1 MRLSHSKMPI
11 VTLTANLVA
20 ETTYYVD
27 DWGPGKTSRA
37 TKERFQVGGKGINV
51 SKMLVRLN
59 ADTTAV
65 CFPGGS
71 FGPSCTKSLEAE
83 DIPFKAFTTDCVT
96 RSGSI
101 IRSPGSKEISILGI
115 DCQVSKRAVQD
126 CIEYLSKRDRPY
138 ILAVCG
144 VFPNWD
150 SETWDPLRDWLG
162 QRKKSINLAVDT
174 YGPGL
179 KWFVQQSPALVKI
192 NRDELEMFFEN
203 DASATPT
210 DSLLDQLEPKYDCPQ
225 WIITDGENPIWIKIK
240 NAPCVSLQ
248 PRPAKCVSPIGCGD
262 VFFATLLN
270 GIVNHP
276 ETGVVDT
283 VRLAAEYASRNAG
296 SHGIADFEID
306 QEDQTPT

>member
-1 MRLSHSKMPI
+1 MSLSHSKMPI

-20 ETTYYVD
+20 ETTYYVGD
-27 DWGPGKTSRA
+27 CGPGKTSRA

-51 SKMLVRLN
+51 SKMLQHLD
-59 ADTTAV
+59 AETTAV

-83 DIPFKAFTTDCVT
+83 NIPFQAFTTDCVT

-101 IRSPGSKEISILGI
+101 IRSPGSKEISILGL
-115 DCQVSKRAVQD
+115 DCQVSKRAVHD
-126 CIEYLSKRDRPY
+126 CVEYLSKLDRPY
-138 ILAVCG
+138 LLAVCG

-150 SETWDPLRDWLG
+150 SETWDPLRDWLS
-162 QRKKSINLAVDT
+162 RREEFVELAVDT

-179 KWFVQQSPALVKI
+179 KGFVQQSPALAKI
-192 NRDELEMFFEN
+192 NRDELEMFF
-203 DASATPT
+203 DHDVSDSPT
-210 DSLLDQLEPKYDCPQ
+210 DSLLDQIEATCDCPQ

-240 NAPCVSLQ
+240 NESCVSIQ
-248 PRPAKCVSPIGCGD
+248 PRLTKCVSPIGCGD

-276 ETGVVDT
+276 ETGIVDT
-283 VRLAAEYASRNAG
+283 IRLAAEYASRNTE
-296 SHGIADFEID
+296 SHGIADFEI
-306 QEDQTPT
+306 E

>member
-1 MRLSHSKMPI
+1 MSLSRSKMPI

-20 ETTYYVD
+20 ETTYYVG

-51 SKMLVRLN
+51 SKMLVRLD
-59 ADTTAV
+59 ADTTTV

-71 FGPSCTKSLEAE
+71 FGPLCTKSLEAE
-83 DIPFKAFTTDCVT
+83 NIPFQAFTTDCVT

-101 IRSPGSKEISILGI
+101 IRSPRSKEISILGL
-115 DCQVSKRAVQD
+115 DCQVSKPAVHD
-126 CIEYLSKRDRPY
+126 CVEYLSKLDRPY
-138 ILAVCG
+138 LLAVCG

-150 SETWDPLRDWLG
+150 SETWDPLRDWLS
-162 QRKKSINLAVDT
+162 RREESVEMSIDT

-179 KWFVQQSPALVKI
+179 NGLVQQSPALVKI
-192 NRDELEMFFEN
+192 NRDELEMFF
-203 DASATPT
+203 DHDVSDSPT
-210 DSLLDQLEPKYDCPQ
+210 DSLLDQIEATYDCPQ

-240 NAPCVSLQ
+240 NESCVSIQ
-248 PRPAKCVSPIGCGD
+248 PRPTKCLSPIGCGD

-276 ETGVVDT
+276 ETGIVDT
-283 VRLAAEYASRNAG
+283 VQLAAEYASRNAE
-296 SHGIADFEID
+296 SHGIADFEI
-306 QEDQTPT
+306 E

>member
-1 MRLSHSKMPI
+1 MSLSHSKMPI

-20 ETTYYVD
+20 ETTYYVG

-51 SKMLVRLN
+51 SKMLVRLD
-59 ADTTAV
+59 ADTTTV

-83 DIPFKAFTTDCVT
+83 NIPFQAFTTDCVT

-101 IRSPGSKEISILGI
+101 IRSPGSKEISILGL
-115 DCQVSKRAVQD
+115 DCQVSKRAVHD
-126 CIEYLSKRDRPY
+126 CVEYLSTLDRPY
-138 ILAVCG
+138 LLAVCG

-150 SETWDPLRDWLG
+150 SETWEPLRDWLS
-162 QRKKSINLAVDT
+162 RREEFVELAVDT

-179 KWFVQQSPALVKI
+179 KGFVQQSPALVKI
-192 NRDELEMFFEN
+192 NRDELEMFFDHDVS
-203 DASATPT
+203 DAPT
-210 DSLLDQLEPKYDCPQ
+210 DSLLDQIEATYDCPQ

-240 NAPCVSLQ
+240 NESCVSIQ

-276 ETGVVDT
+276 ETGIVDT
-283 VRLAAEYASRNAG
+283 VRLAAEYASRNAE
-296 SHGIADFEID
+296 SHGIADFEI
-306 QEDQTPT
+306 E